1 MRLMRAGGRLSL
13 PSTRSRRPPR
23 LRLLDGAYND
33 APSLGCADAER
44 AWLRAARALCFQV
57 SAFSSLGV
65 GRTLLEAL
73 SCLREVCV
81 GARSGAQCRAPPRT
95 DRRTAEVT
103 SHVPLDLLK

>member
-57 SAFSSLGV
+57 SAFNSLGV

-73 SCLREVCV
+73 SCLRGIGVPSLPPPYRRI
-81 GARSGAQCRAPPRT
+81 GAASIGPT
-95 DRRTAEVT
+95 
-103 SHVPLDLLK
+103 